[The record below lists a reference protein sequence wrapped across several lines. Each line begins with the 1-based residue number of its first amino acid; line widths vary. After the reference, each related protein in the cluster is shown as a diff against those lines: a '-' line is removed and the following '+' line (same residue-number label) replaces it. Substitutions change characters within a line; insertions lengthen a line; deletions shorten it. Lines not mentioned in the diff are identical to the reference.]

1 MTPPTYS
8 SAAKMAKAQARF
20 FAAKKFAVVGA
31 SQDPS
36 KFGHRIFKWY
46 LDRNL
51 TAVPVNPSVPN
62 VLNIPTVSNLQS
74 LTSPADY
81 SVSVITP
88 PNVTRGVI
96 EAAAELGI
104 KNVWLQPGAESADV
118 ISKAQDLGL
127 NLIAGGGACVLVS
140 GEEAL
145 RAAARL

>member
-1 MTPPTYS
+1 MTPPTYA
-8 SAAKMAKAQARF
+8 SAAKMAQAQARF
-20 FAAKKFAVVGA
+20 FSAKKFAVVGA

-51 TAVPVNPSVPN
+51 SAVPINPSTPN
-62 VLNIPTVSNLQS
+62 VLNVPTIANLQS
-74 LTSPADY
+74 LASPAEY

-88 PNVTRGVI
+88 PKVTRGVI
-96 EAAAELGI
+96 EAAAALGI
-104 KNVWLQPGAESADV
+104 KNVWLQPGAESAEV

-127 NLIAGGGACVLVS
+127 NVIAGGGACVLVS

-145 RAAARL
+145 RAAAKL